1 LTTGRNV
8 VIIDNV
14 KAKLLIHERRV
25 LSDSELVEMK
35 IWQVPV
41 SVDPSRHN
49 YKYSLV
55 YISHG
60 ARVVGLI
67 TSGERVITFTWMAMN
82 TLMDLKESIGWW
94 KILSRRSKSGGH
106 NETDIDYYN

>member
-1 LTTGRNV
+1 MTTRRNV
-8 VIIDNV
+8 VTIDNV

-55 YISHG
+55 YISDG
-60 ARVVGLI
+60 VRLVGFDN
-67 TSGERVITFTWMAMN
+67 ERGKGDHVHLDGHEYPYGFKGVDRLVEDFIAEIE
-82 TLMDLKESIGWW
+82 K
-94 KILSRRSKSGGH
+94 RRS
-106 NETDIDYYN
+106 